1 MQPEARLE
9 ELLADVKLRTPAT
22 REHVLDSLW
31 RWESMGGGELVA
43 TLPAPTS
50 CDGGPGCEGP
60 CCVQRPAAWCA
71 LPPACRLHGWARA
84 SE

>member
-1 MQPEARLE
+1 VQPEARLE

-50 CDGGPGCEGP
+50 CDGGPGCERP
-60 CCVQRPAAWCA
+60 CLVQRPAALVCA
-71 LPPACRLHGWARA
+71 AACLQAARLGTCQ
-84 SE
+84 